1 MGVDRCKPDLK
12 GDRCVL
18 LELIHAKYRR
28 EMIVISSV
36 VARGCSRA
44 VI

>member
-1 MGVDRCKPDLK
+1 VGVDRCKPDLK

-18 LELIHAKYRR
+18 LELIHAKCRR
-28 EMIVISSV
+28 EMLVTSSV
-36 VARGCSRA
+36 VARGCLRA